1 MKKIGLLVVL
11 LAVAGFAWYRYFTTT
26 PKYSLL
32 QAYAAVE
39 AHDTGAFDKY
49 VDVESVAGHLLEEVG
64 KQRSLLSLVNPGSW
78 VVKGLSAALKPA
90 LAAGAKKQVDTFVK
104 TGSIAE
110 ARKAGGGKFS
120 LAALMGKI
128 VSDSSEFKG
137 VAYETTMPNGTAEV
151 GLEFTQPR
159 YDTTLVV
166 RVVMADKGDYWQVK
180 QIANS
185 GEILQHVSR
194 LEKQRLLGKL
204 TR

>member
-1 MKKIGLLVVL
+1 MKKVGLFVLL
-11 LAVAGFAWYRYFTTT
+11 LAVAGYAWYRYYTTT

-32 QAYAAVE
+32 QAYAAVS
-39 AHDTGAFDKY
+39 AHDPASFDKY
-49 VDVESVAGHLLEEVG
+49 VDVESVAAHLLDEVG

-90 LAAGAKKQVDTFVK
+90 LAAGAKKQVDAFVQ

-120 LAALMGKI
+120 LAGLVGKV

-137 VAYETTMPNGTAEV
+137 VAYEHTLPNGNAEV

-166 RVVMADKGDYWQVK
+166 RLQMADKGDHWQVT

-185 GEILQHVSR
+185 AEILQHVSR

-204 TR
+204 VR